1 MQKGFNC
8 YHFIPAN
15 RTGFLDK
22 IRDFSKYNNFKI
34 IIDLEDSITDV
45 FDEGNAIKIKT
56 EARENLIKNIDQ
68 LKGFEYFIR
77 INNPNS
83 IHYEEDKKVINFLF
97 SSEYKPEGIVIPK
110 TNSFEDIKIVSDY
123 IKQENHKI
131 IPLIETKKGIANLEE
146 ILEHKNIS
154 SIIFGHHDY
163 FYDLQVFPIPNSI
176 IDSKLY
182 RKVVNEISQKLNG
195 KDIEFIDGIHPLL
208 DDAKGLKD
216 SLQYLFNLEKTRAL
230 GKLSIH
236 PKQIETILN
245 FSPTNDEVILYNKDE
260 LDNKEKLVFAKEII
274 NCYEDRIKDRGITK
288 MGNRYISPQMY
299 LQAKKDINE
308 ME

>member
-8 YHFIPAN
+8 YHFVPAN
-15 RTGFLDK
+15 RIGFLDK
-22 IRDFSKYNNFKI
+22 IKDFSKYNNFKI

-45 FDEGNAIKIKT
+45 FDEENAIKIKT

-68 LKGFEYFIR
+68 LNGFEYFIR

-83 IHYEEDKKVINFLF
+83 IHFENDKEVIDFLF
-97 SSEYKPEGIVIPK
+97 SSEHKPEGIVIPK
-110 TNSFEDIKIVSDY
+110 TDSFEDIKIVSDY
-123 IKQENHKI
+123 IKQESYKI

-146 ILEHKNIS
+146 ILEHENIS

-163 FYDLQVFPIPNSI
+163 FYDSQIFPIPDSI
-176 IDSKLY
+176 IDSELY
-182 RKVVNEISQKLNG
+182 RKAVKEIFQKLDG

-208 DDAKGLKD
+208 DDAKGLEE
-216 SLQYLFNLEKTRAL
+216 SLQYLFNLQKTRTL

-236 PKQIETILN
+236 PKQIETILD
-245 FSPTNDEVILYNKDE
+245 FKPTDEDVVLYNKDE
-260 LDNKEKLVFAKEII
+260 LDNREKLVFAKEII
-274 NCYEDRIKDRGITK
+274 NCYEDRDKDRGITK

-299 LQAKKDINE
+299 LQAKKNINE